1 MARIILVPPGS
12 GGDLTD
18 GFVKA
23 LALLADGG
31 FKPRA
36 GTKLVSRY
44 AVIVVNDAESAPAV
58 AHLRARNLTAFVESH
73 S

>member
-1 MARIILVPPGS
+1 MARIILEPIPGQ
-12 GGDLTD
+12 GDLAD

-23 LALLADGG
+23 LNLLENGG

-44 AVIVVNDAESAPAV
+44 AVIVVEDTAGAPAV
-58 AHLRARNLTAFVESH
+58 AHLQAGQVAAFVEG
-73 S
+73 